1 MCMLEFLAPAFPR
14 NSTQSDEPV
23 AMKRQTL
30 LARIARRLLFRME
43 VGTAD
48 KPATLY
54 LSSVDLVPMG
64 SWVVVADQH
73 SEGPATTTRAR

>member
-1 MCMLEFLAPAFPR
+1 MLEFLAPDVPR
-14 NSTQSDEPV
+14 NSGRRDVPV
-23 AMKRQTL
+23 SGAKQTL
-30 LARIARRLLFRME
+30 LARIARRLLFRMD

-64 SWVVVADQH
+64 SWVVVTEAG
-73 SEGPATTTRAR
+73 SEIPEHRPDT